1 MYTQKVSVV
10 SFDSEHLW
18 MCYLFIHVHFI
29 MTIRNDNITFVVI
42 GFQSKI
48 MTLKTIMDN
57 YEN

>member
-42 GFQSKI
+42 GFQSKV

-57 YEN
+57 